1 MRRCRAIKHDR
12 DGQKLPEGLV
22 IFNSFSHRAKRNV
35 AKGVVE
41 KMADEIGKQN
51 KPASQT
57 DLPDA
62 DAADESRQLLRKA
75 GHAIQSNS
83 PLQ

>member
-1 MRRCRAIKHDR
+1 
-12 DGQKLPEGLV
+12 
-22 IFNSFSHRAKRNV
+22 
-35 AKGVVE
+35 VVE

-62 DAADESRQLLRKA
+62 DAADEFAKLR
-75 GHAIQSNS
+75 GNNLSHVNNS
-83 PLQ
+83 GPQPRRVSLSKNS